1 MERVG
6 KPYTDVVQLI
16 QDVLHDQV
24 AEEDDRYV
32 KHNSHGMFHVIRNNG
47 IVEALRIAFFF

>member
-32 KHNSHGMFHVIRNNG
+32 KHSTRHVSCD
-47 IVEALRIAFFF
+47 

>member
-6 KPYTDVVQLI
+6 KPYTDVVKLI

-24 AEEDDRYV
+24 MEEDNRYV
-32 KHNSHGMFHVIRNNG
+32 KHITTGH
-47 IVEALRIAFFF
+47 IACD